1 MKLIRYEYPT
11 LPSTHD
17 FDRAFNEFLGGF
29 QRFES
34 LARNPYVGVPTDLM
48 EDDVNVY
55 ARFELPGF
63 KKEELGAE
71 LENHVLTITAQR
83 KAASEDEEET
93 SVSRS
98 ISVPEGVESDK
109 ISANYENG
117 VLTVTLPKVAE
128 RKPKQIEIK

>member
-11 LPSTHD
+11 LPTSHD
-17 FDRAFNEFLGGF
+17 FNRAFNEFMGGF
-29 QRFES
+29 QRFEC
-34 LARNPYVGVPTDLM
+34 LARNPYDGIPTDLM
-48 EDDVNVY
+48 EDDANVY

-71 LENHVLTITAQR
+71 LENHVLTITAER
-83 KAASEDEEET
+83 KATTEDEEDVT
-93 SVSRS
+93 ASRS

-109 ISANYENG
+109 ISASYEAG
-117 VLTVTLPKVAE
+117 ILTVTLPKAAE